1 MGYYQ
6 FTCTGPLTLHALGTY
21 TYRVLF
27 CDPELEAALPFKKG
41 TPRLRI
47 DGELEGI
54 PVSLAWQPSRGGP
67 HYVMVS
73 PELCKQAG
81 VKVGDEVTLRFNL
94 ADPNRVPLPEELE
107 QLLRESGEGTAL
119 WEAQTPGRRRSLMHL
134 VESAKSPATRARRAA
149 EALALLRSGEPLL
162 KKTRQTKPGARRA
175 AVVLERLAPRRR

>member
-27 CDPELEAALPFKKG
+27 CDPELETALPFKKG

-67 HYVMVS
+67 
-73 PELCKQAG
+73 LC
-81 VKVGDEVTLRFNL
+81 R
-94 ADPNRVPLPEELE
+94 LPPSI
-107 QLLRESGEGTAL
+107 RN
-119 WEAQTPGRRRSLMHL
+119 PIFRSDI
-134 VESAKSPATRARRAA
+134 
-149 EALALLRSGEPLL
+149 
-162 KKTRQTKPGARRA
+162 
-175 AVVLERLAPRRR
+175 